1 MENSKLRFL
10 IAEDDFII
18 AMGIKQKVE
27 ELGFEVVSMASTALE
42 AITRAVFD
50 KPNIMLMDVLLSG
63 SLDGIEASK
72 IISYKSNIP
81 VIFLIDGT
89 SRDMIENKKPEVR
102 YTVLHKPVTR
112 ASLEDAIN
120 KVKMTINFQ
129 DAKSSNSSNI
139 RPYTF

>member
-42 AITRAVFD
+42 AITRTVFD
-50 KPNIMLMDVLLSG
+50 KPDIILMDVLLSG
-63 SLDGIEASK
+63 SLDGIEAAR
-72 IISYKSNIP
+72 IISYKNKIP
-81 VIFLIDGT
+81 VIFLLDDSGKEL
-89 SRDMIENKKPEVR
+89 IEKKKPEVR
-102 YTVLHKPVTR
+102 HSIIHKPIAK
-112 ASLEDAIN
+112 ASLEKAIDEVRIAVSLHDSGTPN
-120 KVKMTINFQ
+120 RT
-129 DAKSSNSSNI
+129 NI

>member
-81 VIFLIDGT
+81 VIFLIDST
-89 SRDMIENKKPEVR
+89 SSDLIENKKPEVK
-102 YTVLHKPVTR
+102 YVVLHKPVTR

-120 KVKMTINFQ
+120 KVKMKLNFQ
-129 DAKSSNSSNI
+129 DANSTNSSNI
-139 RPYTF
+139 RPYIF